1 MSASDRVYG
10 TLCNAQEYQ
19 QSLLTN
25 PTISCLT
32 HGQSIG
38 LAVSI
43 VLFVTRVNGS
53 DSHYIQLTA
62 EASFLSLAAV
72 IIIFVLIGVCPTV
85 SAIPVEFDE
94 NRAEKCA
101 TL

>member
-10 TLCNAQEYQ
+10 TLCDAQEYQ
-19 QSLLTN
+19 QSLLTDS
-25 PTISCLT
+25 TISCLT

-43 VLFVTRVNGS
+43 VLVVTGVNGQT
-53 DSHYIQLTA
+53 HTTQLTA
-62 EASFLSLAAV
+62 EASFLSFAAV
-72 IIIFVLIGVCPTV
+72 IVIFVLIGVCPTV
-85 SAIPVEFDE
+85 SAVPVDFDE